1 VSPDDRQS
9 GQSARPKRKTASE
22 RAEEFDAEQK
32 RLKQEAQERREVA
45 ARRRDEEEQQGGR
58 SR

>member
-1 VSPDDRQS
+1 MSTDDRRPTAS
-9 GQSARPKRKTASE
+9 GRPKRKTAAE

-32 RLKQEAQERREVA
+32 RLKQEAQERREAA